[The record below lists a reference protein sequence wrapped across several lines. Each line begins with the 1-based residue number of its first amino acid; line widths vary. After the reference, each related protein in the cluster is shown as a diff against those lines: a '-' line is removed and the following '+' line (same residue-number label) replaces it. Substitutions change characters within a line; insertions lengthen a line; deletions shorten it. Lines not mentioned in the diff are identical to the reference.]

1 MSGAIFLFVSLA
13 ALGNFVDFIIGES
26 GRVATGNRLVD
37 WYVALNTESWS
48 QISFEAAD
56 AVDRF
61 LTHLL
66 GGPLVSRKG
75 LIRVLMFTAVLDT
88 ALIIG
93 AYSLTLPA
101 RHVSPW
107 ALLRSY
113 GRFMPAIILSNTIVS
128 AAALGFTR
136 LMYGGLR
143 RTRGVWAIAG
153 LTIMEAV
160 IAYLAA
166 ATTAVLAVTIA
177 TAPRVLM
184 STFLSYLHL
193 AFRRPWHGIAR
204 IYVNLALFS
213 ISAVLPSILHF
224 ATLLCLFL
232 FAISRRFLERPVT
245 LLLERLYASPKGVFT
260 AVGSL
265 FGVLAGVLTHLSAL
279 FK

>member
-13 ALGNFVDFIIGES
+13 ALGNFVDFIIGER

-37 WYVALNTESWS
+37 WYVALNTKSWS
-48 QISFEAAD
+48 RLSFEAAD

-66 GGPLVSRKG
+66 GGPLASPKG
-75 LIRVLMFTAVLDT
+75 LIRVFMFTAAFDT

-93 AYSLTLPA
+93 AYMLTLPA
-101 RHVSPW
+101 WHVSPW
-107 ALLRSY
+107 GVLHY
-113 GRFMPAIILSNTIVS
+113 WRFMPAIIFSNTIVS
-128 AAALGFTR
+128 ATALGLTK
-136 LMYGGLR
+136 LMYAELR
-143 RTRGVWAIAG
+143 RTRALWAIAG
-153 LTIMEAV
+153 LTIAEAV

-177 TAPRVLM
+177 TAPHVLM
-184 STFLSYLHL
+184 STFLHYLHE

-204 IYVNLALFS
+204 IYVNLSLFS

-224 ATLLCLFL
+224 ATLFCLFV
-232 FAISRRFLERPVT
+232 FAISKRFLERPVT
-245 LLLERLYASPKGVFT
+245 LLLERLYGSPKGVFT
-260 AVGSL
+260 VIGSL
-265 FGVLAGVLTHLSAL
+265 FGVLAGVLTSLSAL